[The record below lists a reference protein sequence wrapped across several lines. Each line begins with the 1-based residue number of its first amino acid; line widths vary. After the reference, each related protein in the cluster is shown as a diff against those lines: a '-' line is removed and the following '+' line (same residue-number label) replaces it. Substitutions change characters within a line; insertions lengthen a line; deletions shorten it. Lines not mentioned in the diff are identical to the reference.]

1 MKVSSHSQR
10 YLFTYSVILSSLS
23 AISILR
29 TLWGQGTKLELF
41 DHLSLEGNIVNY
53 EGKQQFALLRIFNLI
68 LAKLAWT
75 IRVKLR
81 LRPKKEPQFP
91 TLSRPSS
98 QVRAAFAE
106 IFHLIWS
113 PRKSQAQKEK

>member
-41 DHLSLEGNIVNY
+41 DYLSLEGNIVNY
-53 EGKQQFALLRIFNLI
+53 EGKQQFALLRIFNL
-68 LAKLAWT
+68 
-75 IRVKLR
+75 
-81 LRPKKEPQFP
+81 
-91 TLSRPSS
+91 TL
-98 QVRAAFAE
+98 VA
-106 IFHLIWS
+106 
-113 PRKSQAQKEK
+113 